1 MVMMIV
7 VLMLMMM
14 MMMRIMMMVVVM
26 MMVMVMMMMMM
37 TMRMMMMMTMMM
49 MMLMLMMAIK
59 FAQCQ
64 TAIWIT
70 LRSST
75 NCDFVNLWEHTSHHT
90 NIHYDQYKNTQQ
102 TLKAIQNEHRAMVF
116 RLT

>member
-1 MVMMIV
+1 MMIV
-7 VLMLMMM
+7 VLMLIM

-37 TMRMMMMMTMMM
+37 MMMTMRMMMMMTMMM
-49 MMLMLMMAIK
+49 MMLMMAIK